1 MRDILLGFLI
11 LIGVVMVVT
20 IDYRLSQ
27 LNQTIK
33 EKQIVLNIQEFQWDV
48 EAQNGSVINL
58 PGEGK

>member
-1 MRDILLGFLI
+1 MRDFFIWFIAFCVIIGSLLI
-11 LIGVVMVVT
+11 CDS
-20 IDYRLSQ
+20 IDG